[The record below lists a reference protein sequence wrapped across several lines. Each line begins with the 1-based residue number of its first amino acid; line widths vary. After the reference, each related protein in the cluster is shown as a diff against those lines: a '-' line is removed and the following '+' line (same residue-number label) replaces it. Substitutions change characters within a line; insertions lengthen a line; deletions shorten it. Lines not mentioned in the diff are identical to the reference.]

1 MFFFEKKNQKT
12 FVSCAL
18 YFAICFKVQSLI
30 GAAAF
35 FSLPLVG
42 RAGVGAPGIGNISRL
57 PGITHQSL

>member
-1 MFFFEKKNQKT
+1 
-12 FVSCAL
+12 
-18 YFAICFKVQSLI
+18 LI